1 MKNWYYVLFLAALFF
16 FNQAFKEYVVMHG
29 LIEGL
34 MVGLV
39 IAFLCKF
46 VFNMVTKTI
55 VFIAVIAACVVF
67 LVSSGYI
74 ELPVNLQE
82 LFNFGCMW
90 LNRG

>member
-1 MKNWYYVLFLAALFF
+1 MKKWYYILFLAALFF

-39 IAFLCKF
+39 IAFLCKL
-46 VFNMVTKTI
+46 VFKVVTKTI
-55 VFIAVIAACVVF
+55 IFIAIVCGILVF

-74 ELPVNLQE
+74 ELPAELAN
-82 LFNFGCMW
+82 LFNLSHIFHSFF
-90 LNRG
+90 